1 MKQLL
6 IAFLF
11 LFYMTSSAQK
21 VVDASKNDYVGMNNF
36 YSVAGEPFVNAKFVR
51 LKSGSPYF
59 ADEWLKGKGV
69 SESGQVYA
77 GGTVKLN
84 LLDNQILF
92 LNSKGE
98 EMTSSL
104 VLKELL
110 LSDTLSGKNYQFVS
124 SSVLPSSSSI
134 KKGWYLQL
142 VSGKARLY
150 QYFRKWMVEDKPYGS
165 ATTEQ
170 SIVTKEEFYVLVNDS
185 LLQLK
190 KAKELPALLPDKKKE
205 IETYLS
211 QKEVQHL
218 GAAEQFTSII
228 NYYNS
233 LQ

>member
-1 MKQLL
+1 M
-6 IAFLF
+6 
-11 LFYMTSSAQK
+11 
-21 VVDASKNDYVGMNNF
+21 
-36 YSVAGEPFVNAKFVR
+36 
-51 LKSGSPYF
+51 
-59 ADEWLKGKGV
+59 
-69 SESGQVYA
+69 
-77 GGTVKLN
+77 
-84 LLDNQILF
+84 
-92 LNSKGE
+92 
-98 EMTSSL
+98 
-104 VLKELL
+104 
-110 LSDTLSGKNYQFVS
+110 
-124 SSVLPSSSSI
+124 
-134 KKGWYLQL
+134 QL

-211 QKEVQHL
+211 QKEVQNL

-228 NYYNS
+228 NYYDS